1 MEFVLAILVVL
12 VAIIT
17 PTLWKSKPDRKRH
30 SAMSGAFAA
39 MDEAFHPAG
48 KQATEQLAEQ
58 TQATKPLP
66 SPEDKKL

>member
-1 MEFVLAILVVL
+1 MELLLAIGIVL
-12 VAIIT
+12 FALIS
-17 PTLWKSKPDRKRH
+17 PALWKSKPGRKRH

-39 MDEAFHPAG
+39 MDEIFHPAG

-66 SPEDKKL
+66 SPEDQKL

>member
-1 MEFVLAILVVL
+1 MEYLLAAIVVL
-12 VAIIT
+12 VSLLVPAF
-17 PTLWKSKPDRKRH
+17 WSRKPGKKRH

-39 MDEAFHPAG
+39 LDEVFHPSG

-58 TQATKPLP
+58 SQASKPLP

>member
-1 MEFVLAILVVL
+1 MDILLAAVV
-12 VAIIT
+12 IIAAVIV
-17 PTLWKSKPDRKRH
+17 PAVWVSKPGRKRH

-39 MDEAFHPAG
+39 LDEVFHPAG

-58 TQATKPLP
+58 AQATKPLP

>member
-1 MEFVLAILVVL
+1 MEIVLAVLVVL
-12 VAIIT
+12 AVLLFPA
-17 PTLWKSKPDRKRH
+17 LWSRKPGKKLH

-39 MDEAFHPAG
+39 LDEVFHPAG

>member
-1 MEFVLAILVVL
+1 MEAPLAILVVL
-12 VAIIT
+12 AALVA
-17 PTLWKSKPDRKRH
+17 PALWKSKPGRKRH